1 VVKELLLPPGT
12 AEVRVYLF
20 ESRERYKAYMQS
32 RYPEL
37 PDRRAFFVAQPRSM
51 GGDEDLLV
59 YTYWGDRI
67 RQDLRHELTHALLH
81 SVIRDVPLWLD
92 EGLAEFFE
100 LPPDTRGLNR
110 PHLERLRQAIAGSYH
125 PDLARLEGLKQVD
138 QMNPAEYRESW
149 AWVHLML
156 RSRPEA
162 RTALLSYLQQLRGA
176 RHPGLLRPKL
186 AKVFPNPEKA
196 LEEHLDRLSSASVH
210 VPPPPVSRP

>member
-1 VVKELLLPPGT
+1 MCMSFSSLRPHRLARAALPLLALALPLLPPAGCQSLSLLPRSRPADKPESGSPGVAPATLPRKHEVRVAPYLFLSDFEVPRDQPLFQELAQLRDQVIKELLLPPGT

-20 ESRERYKAYMQS
+20 ESRERYKAYMAA

-59 YTYWGDRI
+59 YTYWGERI

-100 LPPDTRGLNR
+100 LPPETRGLNR
-110 PHLERLRQAIAGSYH
+110 AHLERLQQALAG
-125 PDLARLEGLKQVD
+125 
-138 QMNPAEYRESW
+138 
-149 AWVHLML
+149 
-156 RSRPEA
+156 
-162 RTALLSYLQQLRGA
+162 
-176 RHPGLLRPKL
+176 
-186 AKVFPNPEKA
+186 
-196 LEEHLDRLSSASVH
+196 
-210 VPPPPVSRP
+210 